1 MLCKARVYC
10 SIDRRIDDNN
20 LPRALIES
28 RPFLSGRNMEFVLG
42 QRWISQTETEL
53 GLGIVVEIE
62 GRNVTV
68 RFPVAEEDRVYAQS
82 NSPLARVLY
91 QAGDTLH
98 DQAQEA
104 LRVEGVEDLDG
115 LQCYLVRDAQGTE
128 RVLPETQISGLIH
141 LSTPRQRLLSGQF
154 GKAREYQLRVAS
166 LHHRHQLQQSE
177 ARGLLGTRTSLLP
190 HQVYIAHEVAS
201 RYAPRVLLADEVGL
215 GKTIE
220 AGMIVHH
227 QLQTG
232 LASRVLIVVPDAL
245 LHQWLVEMLRKFG
258 LRFALFDQERF
269 EALQESDEGNPFD
282 TEQLVLCGLSLF
294 VEQHNAVAL
303 AADSGWDLLVVD
315 EAHHLQWSEREVSQE
330 YAAIEQLAQ
339 YCEGLLLLTA
349 TPEQLG
355 RESHFAR
362 LRLLDPSR
370 FSDLHAFFEEQQG
383 YVALNEVVHKLL
395 EGHGLSPEQQQLLG
409 SFVDVTEVDQ
419 LPAPQLI
426 NQLLDRHGTGRVLF
440 RNTRNAVAGFP
451 QRILH
456 GYALAPDEDHPA
468 QQALYGLHPEQQLRA
483 YASDWVK
490 LDPRV
495 KWLEEFFK
503 GHRQDKVLVICAAAD
518 TAVDL
523 EHHLH
528 LNVGIRSAAFYE
540 DLSIVERDRAAAYF
554 ADEEIGAQVLICS
567 EIGSEG
573 RNFQFAHHLVLF
585 DLPTNP
591 DLLEQRIGRLDRI
604 GQTEDVKLHVPYVAG
619 GAQAALFRWFDEGMD
634 AFCHSFSA
642 GAAVLERFAEPLQD
656 FLNGQAADTA
666 AFDELVTDTAAF
678 TQALRQ
684 ELQQGRDALLE
695 LNSCKP
701 EVADQVIDAIKQDEQ
716 SDAIQAYIEQA
727 CEVFGVDPEF
737 HSEHS
742 LILRP
747 TEQMMLHSFPY
758 VGEDGLTV
766 TFNRDRALVREDMEF
781 ITWES
786 PITSEVMDMVLGSE
800 LGNTNI
806 GTIKLKVLPAG
817 TLLVECF
824 YAMRCSAPRKYQIGR
839 FLPET
844 VVRVLLDSTGRD
856 LTNAMSHE
864 QLNSVCAKVPRTAR
878 TAIVKEIRGTLAGVL
893 DRVEQQVQAQN
904 QPLID
909 AATTRIHE
917 VVGGELNRLRDLAR
931 INPSI
936 RDVELAFLE
945 QQQQHALEYVAQ
957 AALEPQAIRVV
968 IAT

>member
-1 MLCKARVYC
+1 
-10 SIDRRIDDNN
+10 
-20 LPRALIES
+20 
-28 RPFLSGRNMEFVLG
+28 MEFVLG

-82 NSPLARVLY
+82 NSPLARVVY
-91 QAGDTLH
+91 QPGDTLH
-98 DQAQEA
+98 DESQQALTVQ
-104 LRVEGVEDLDG
+104 GVEDLDG
-115 LQCYLVRDAQGTE
+115 LQCYLVRDAEGSE
-128 RVLPETQISGLIH
+128 RVMPETQISGLIH

-154 GKAREYQLRVAS
+154 GKAQEFQLRVAS
-166 LHHRHQLQQSE
+166 LHHRHQLQQSA

-201 RYAPRVLLADEVGL
+201 RFAPRVLLADEVGL

-220 AGMIVHH
+220 AGMIIHH

-258 LRFALFDQERF
+258 LRFALFDTERLT
-269 EALQESDEGNPFD
+269 ALKDSDEGNPFE

-294 VEQHNAVAL
+294 IDEPDTLDHATSA
-303 AADSGWDLLVVD
+303 GWDLLVVD
-315 EAHHLQWSEREVSQE
+315 EAHHLHWSEEDVSPE

-339 YCEGLLLLTA
+339 FCDGLLLLTA

-355 RESHFAR
+355 RASHFAR

-370 FSDLHAFFEEQQG
+370 FSDLEAFLAEQQG
-383 YVALNEVVHKLL
+383 YVALNDVVHQLL
-395 EGHGLSPEQQQLLG
+395 AGNELTESQQQLVA
-409 SFVDVTEVDQ
+409 SFVDVQREQ
-419 LPAPQLI
+419 INPEQLI
-426 NQLLDRHGTGRVLF
+426 RQLLDRHGTGRVLF
-440 RNTRNAVAGFP
+440 RNTRNAVTGFP
-451 QRILH
+451 KRVLY
-456 GYALAPDEDHPA
+456 GYALQADAEHPA
-468 QQALYGLHPEQQLRA
+468 KHALYGLQPESELRK
-483 YASDWVK
+483 YAADWVK
-490 LDPRV
+490 LDLRV
-495 KWLEEFFK
+495 QWLEDFLK
-503 GHRQDKVLVICAAAD
+503 HHRQDKVLVICAAAQ

-528 LNVGIRSAAFYE
+528 LNAGIRSAAFYE

-554 ADEEIGAQVLICS
+554 ADEEAGAQALICS

-604 GQTEDVKLHVPYVAG
+604 GQNEDVQIHAPYVDG
-619 GAQAALFRWFDEGMD
+619 GAQAALYRWFDEGMD

-642 GAAVLERFAEPLQD
+642 GAAVLERFSDALQP
-656 FLNGQAADTA
+656 FLDGTAVDDAAFAQLVADTA
-666 AFDELVTDTAAF
+666 AYTRT
-678 TQALRQ
+678 LRE

-695 LNSCKP
+695 LNSCQP
-701 EVADQVIDAIKQDEQ
+701 QVAAQVIDAIKTHEQ
-716 SDAIQAYIEQA
+716 SDAIQSYIEQA

-742 LILRP
+742 LILKP
-747 TEQMMLHSFPY
+747 TEQMLLHSFPY

-766 TFNRDRALVREDMEF
+766 TFNRDKALVREDMEF

-786 PITSEVMDMVLGSE
+786 PITTEVMDMVLGSE

-806 GTIKLKVLPAG
+806 GTIKLKVLPPG

-824 YAMRCSAPRKYQIGR
+824 YAMRCSAPRKFQTGR
-839 FLPET
+839 FLPES

-856 LTNAMSHE
+856 LTAAISHD
-864 QLNSVCAKVPRTAR
+864 QLNRVCAKVPRTAR
-878 TAIVKEIRGTLAGVL
+878 TAIVKEIRGALAGIL
-893 DRVEQQVQAQN
+893 DRVEQQVQSQQ

-909 AATTRIHE
+909 SAIEEVHQ

-936 RDVELAFLE
+936 REVELAFLE
-945 QQQQHALEYVAQ
+945 QQQQHAVEYIQQ